1 MEERALLYVIPTN
14 IARFR
19 VRYLFGLSF
28 ENLLA
33 GTLVLAF
40 GAMVHPIIGLL
51 LAPVGVLLT
60 RPFEALGDMHVF
72 AYLGRLLAARFAPR
86 RYEVPVVHSLRDLT
100 VQILDEEEEDVLYV
114 LGREDL

>member
-1 MEERALLYVIPTN
+1 MDNTLYVIPTN

-19 VRYLFGLSF
+19 VRYLLGLTA
-28 ENLLA
+28 ENLVA
-33 GTLVLAF
+33 GMV
-40 GAMVHPIIGLL
+40 AMLLGTSLHPIIGLL

-60 RPFEALGDMHVF
+60 RPFGTLGDMHVF